1 MTKLADLPHKDE
13 LTLVMKTLIDDGQAK
28 LAWKYYYREIAR
40 TVLAIR
46 KARLD
51 RSIKR
56 SMSKHQDVVLDVD
69 YALLIIALKAKKK

>member
-1 MTKLADLPHKDE
+1 MTKLADLPTKDD
-13 LTLVMKTLIDDGQAK
+13 LTLVMKFLIDHDQST

-46 KARLD
+46 KQRLD

-56 SMSKHQDVVLDVD
+56 SMIKHKSVMLDVD
-69 YALLIIALKAKKK
+69 HILLIEAIKARQK